1 MPTAR
6 TTRSPGST
14 GRSMS
19 VSRNSWNTCGFV
31 ISVRNDYPALRP
43 FRYVES
49 ESPVP
54 HEPGIVSWRDA
65 DGSELMPGT
74 WGRQEPR
81 VLMLTIE
88 PARSV
93 SDGTQDTLLIMF
105 NGSDDPRT
113 FHFPKIGKRRKTDWH
128 MVLDT
133 SKGNGRS
140 EEVLIGG
147 KTLEI
152 SRLRHFD
159 GRRAVDI
166 SQVLVPWEAAI

>member
-1 MPTAR
+1 
-6 TTRSPGST
+6 
-14 GRSMS
+14 
-19 VSRNSWNTCGFV
+19 
-31 ISVRNDYPALRP
+31 
-43 FRYVES
+43 
-49 ESPVP
+49 
-54 HEPGIVSWRDA
+54 
-65 DGSELMPGT
+65 MPGT

-88 PARSV
+88 PARSD

-147 KTLEI
+147 KDAEI
-152 SRLRHFD
+152 PGCAILM
-159 GRRAVDI
+159 
-166 SQVLVPWEAAI
+166 AAAR